1 MMPWLSK
8 DLTICLLE
16 MSNTWENKFLSAVP
30 SPHDK
35 GPSFATVAQK
45 NGKKAILRKGLNVC
59 LNLFFWKKKILPGTV
74 WYVGN
79 ISNNVDFFYSTIFA
93 F

>member
-1 MMPWLSK
+1 
-8 DLTICLLE
+8 

-45 NGKKAILRKGLNVC
+45 NGKK
-59 LNLFFWKKKILPGTV
+59 
-74 WYVGN
+74 GN
-79 ISNNVDFFYSTIFA
+79 IKERS
-93 F
+93 

>member
-1 MMPWLSK
+1 
-8 DLTICLLE
+8 

-59 LNLFFWKKKILPGTV
+59 LNLFLKKRKYLHTCYGG
-74 WYVGN
+74 YEGN
-79 ISNNVDFFYSTIFA
+79 ISNNVDFFILPFLHFNCTVEC
-93 F
+93 

>member
-8 DLTICLLE
+8 DLTICLLK

-59 LNLFFWKKKILPGTV
+59 LNLYLKKRKYLPATMGMKEIFQII
-74 WYVGN
+74 W
-79 ISNNVDFFYSTIFA
+79 FFYSTIFA

>member
-8 DLTICLLE
+8 DLTICLLK

-59 LNLFFWKKKILPGTV
+59 LNLFLKKKIHTCYGG
-74 WYVGN
+74 YEGN

>member
-8 DLTICLLE
+8 DLTICLLK

-59 LNLFFWKKKILPGTV
+59 LNLFLKKRKYLPATV
-74 WYVGN
+74 GM
-79 ISNNVDFFYSTIFA
+79 
-93 F
+93 

>member
-8 DLTICLLE
+8 DLTICLLK

-35 GPSFATVAQK
+35 GPSFTTVAQK
-45 NGKKAILRKGLNVC
+45 NGKKAILRKYLR
-59 LNLFFWKKKILPGTV
+59 
-74 WYVGN
+74 
-79 ISNNVDFFYSTIFA
+79 
-93 F
+93 